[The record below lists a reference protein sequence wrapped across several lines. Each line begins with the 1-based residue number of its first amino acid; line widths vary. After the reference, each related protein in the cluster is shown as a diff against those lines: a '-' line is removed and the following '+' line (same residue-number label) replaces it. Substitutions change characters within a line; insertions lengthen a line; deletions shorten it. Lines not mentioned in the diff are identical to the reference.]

1 MLQETKSQT
10 SKKKK
15 NNQSF
20 KHSEG
25 CFFDTQ
31 NYALNS
37 EKIKGEKQ
45 MKKELLIPM
54 NLQFFAEEGEA
65 GVNESVNAEPTEV
78 ETTEETTTEE
88 EPSTEEST
96 DSNVQSAEENAKYAA
111 ARRRAEA
118 EFAERQR
125 REDEKF
131 ARMFKDYENPI
142 THEPIRNAQDYLN
155 ALDAQNK
162 LKTQEELE
170 SKGIDPKL
178 FEDMVNRQVENNP
191 YVQQAQV
198 VLQQARQRELD
209 SAIAEGLKEISMLNP
224 NIKTL
229 DDVMALPNAKQIVDY
244 TQTLSLADAYK
255 LANFDSLMAGKTAS
269 AKQAVLNN
277 MNGTAHL
284 NQTDGVVDGN
294 DNEVEIPQNE
304 LAQWQRAFP
313 HASMAELR
321 KKYNKVQNN

>member
-1 MLQETKSQT
+1 M
-10 SKKKK
+10 SKKTQQ

-25 CFFDTQ
+25 CFFDTRKSLVS
-31 NYALNS
+31 A
-37 EKIKGEKQ
+37 KTKGENR
-45 MKKELLIPM
+45 MKNELLIPM

-78 ETTEETTTEE
+78 ETAEETTTEE

-118 EFAERQR
+118 EFAERQK

-224 NIKTL
+224 SIKTL
-229 DDVMALPNAKQIVDY
+229 DDIMALPNAKQIVDY

-269 AKQAVLNN
+269 AKQAALNN
-277 MNGTAHL
+277 INGTAHL

-294 DNEVEIPQNE
+294 DNEVEIPTNE
-304 LAQWQRAFP
+304 LAAWQKAFP
-313 HASMAELR
+313 HASAKELR
-321 KKYNKVQNN
+321 KKYNSTL